1 MFTIFFTR
9 RNRFR
14 FRCYHI
20 RNLLAEFVL
29 LAFGVLNLQ
38 LRFAIESTFA
48 YKSKHVF
55 EEQNHLLFILYQFF
69 HISCSLVKNWLDIY
83 PHFKIYILFCIYEIM
98 TCNIKQLF
106 LLYKLLNTFIVSV
119 YYIYKFLNNIV
130 DAKPPQKVWKAC
142 KLTDFSLNLMVAGLI
157 HLWCII
163 ME

>member
-1 MFTIFFTR
+1 M
-9 RNRFR
+9 
-14 FRCYHI
+14 
-20 RNLLAEFVL
+20 

-38 LRFAIESTFA
+38 PHFAIDSTFA

-130 DAKPPQKVWKAC
+130 DAKPPQNH
-142 KLTDFSLNLMVAGLI
+142 LTLWWRGWFICDVLLWNSLDFVARPKSCSAGSR
-157 HLWCII
+157 CI
-163 ME
+163 